1 MGSIRRADLVS
12 ISLLFIV
19 LVSHRGL
26 HTLMLVPSDCC
37 ASLLPEQ

>member
-26 HTLMLVPSDCC
+26 HTLMLVPSDCR